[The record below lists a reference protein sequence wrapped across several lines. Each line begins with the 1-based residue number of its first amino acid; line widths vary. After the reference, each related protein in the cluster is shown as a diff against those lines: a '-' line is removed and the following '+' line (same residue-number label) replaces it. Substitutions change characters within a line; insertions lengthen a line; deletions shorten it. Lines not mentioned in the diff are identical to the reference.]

1 MLVGLFVLLL
11 GTSLIGLILW
21 LSTGGP
27 PKDYDFYLVYMTES
41 VSGLSVDS
49 AVKYK
54 GVNVGR
60 VRALGLNPK
69 NPEEVRILLVVLQ
82 GTPVRENTVAT
93 LELQGLTGLAQIN
106 LSGGTVDAVPLT
118 ATPGEDY
125 PVILSRPSLL
135 VRLDDTVSELLAAL
149 IETSGRLSAVLDETN
164 REAISGTLS
173 NVRTLTGGLNERSAQ
188 FGQLLDEAD
197 ALISD
202 VRVATTQLPEL
213 LAQVEST
220 AAALESMAGSL
231 AETGEALQATGEDL
245 QRTVA
250 VSGKHLRDFTGTAL
264 PEAGSMVLELRQT
277 AANLR
282 RVSETIEQ
290 NPGALLFGPPPPTP
304 GPGEPGEKLE

>member
-106 LSGGTVDAVPLT
+106 LSGGTVGAAPLT
-118 ATPGEDY
+118 ATPGEDH

-149 IETSGRLSAVLDETN
+149 IETSGRLNAVLDETN
-164 REAISGTLS
+164 REAITGTIA

-188 FGQLLDEAD
+188 FGHLLDEAD
-197 ALISD
+197 ALIGD

-231 AETGEALQATGEDL
+231 ADTGEALQATSEDL
-245 QRTVA
+245 QHTVA
-250 VSGKHLRDFTGTAL
+250 VSGKDLRNFTGTAL
-264 PEAGSMVLELRQT
+264 PEAGNMVLELRQT

-290 NPGALLFGPPPPTP
+290 NPGALLFGPPPPQP
-304 GPGEPGEKLE
+304 GPGEPGEKFE